1 MNPQICKRISR
12 QTDVVLLEWLKTLVS
27 KEEQTKVNI
36 SNIRDFIPTSS
47 YFYVGRT
54 LRLNFYSP
62 KWVRK
67 TIKKLVKLGSVVEE
81 INLKE
86 LERALPHRN

>member
-1 MNPQICKRISR
+1 MNPQLCKRISR
-12 QTDVVLLEWLKTLVS
+12 QTDVVLYQWLKTLVS
-27 KEEQTKVNI
+27 PEEESKI
-36 SNIRDFIPTSS
+36 SVDNIRDFIPPSS

-67 TIKKLVKLGSVVEE
+67 TIKKLVKLGHVVEE
-81 INLKE
+81 INME
-86 LERALPHRN
+86 QLERALPHRN

>member
-1 MNPQICKRISR
+1 MNPKICKRISR
-12 QTDVVLLEWLKTLVS
+12 QTDVVLYQWLKTLVS
-27 KEEQTKVNI
+27 EEEQTKISI
-36 SNIRDFIPTSS
+36 SNIREFIPKST
-47 YFYVGRT
+47 YFYNQRT